1 MTLEDTV
8 IFQVY
13 GIDGYATGTD
23 TPFKQ
28 HMSKIEEEKK
38 ESESEN
44 QNPVGT

>member
-13 GIDGYATGTD
+13 GIDGYATSTD
-23 TPFKQ
+23 TPFEQ
-28 HMSKIEEEKK
+28 DMLKIEK
-38 ESESEN
+38 ERKSESEN